1 MAQKSPNL
9 AAISKLAGQT
19 FWYGLSNVGARML
32 NFLLT
37 PLLTALLDD
46 RQGMVDFGGM
56 NLLYA
61 WIAMM
66 NIIFTYGLETAYFRF
81 VNKGDHDRKLVFQT
95 AFGSLIWSTLFLTSV
110 LVIFRHPIQE
120 FLQLNGHAEYVTWC
134 GLIIALDTLAAIP
147 FARLRQ
153 DNKPRRYAF
162 IKLFG
167 IIVNIFFVVLFVA
180 LLPKWIQQHP
190 GNSFA
195 QWYQSKSRLGF
206 IVLANLLQNVFVFLA
221 LYPEWRSFR
230 LRLDT
235 VLWKKMVTY
244 SAPMIVIGLAGMAN
258 EVIDR
263 QLLDKLLPYDNETNK
278 TMVGIYSAN
287 YKLAIFIT
295 LFIQAFKMA
304 AEPFFFAQ
312 AREKGAPALYAKVM
326 KWFVITLA
334 IAFLFSALYLDV
346 WKVLI
351 IRGEGFRQGIGI
363 VPILLFANICLGIY
377 YNLSVWYKLTDRMYM
392 GIYITV
398 FGALITFVGNY
409 LFIPRFDLYA
419 AAWTTLVCYG
429 AMVVVTWWLGR
440 RYFPVPYPIRKIVAY
455 LVIMLGCYFLKY
467 GIDQLTGSLPV
478 RIGTA
483 TILFIAYLLLV
494 MRIERKE
501 MQHMP
506 LIGKYIR

>member
-1 MAQKSPNL
+1 
-9 AAISKLAGQT
+9 
-19 FWYGLSNVGARML
+19 
-32 NFLLT
+32 
-37 PLLTALLDD
+37 
-46 RQGMVDFGGM
+46 
-56 NLLYA
+56 
-61 WIAMM
+61 
-66 NIIFTYGLETAYFRF
+66 
-81 VNKGDHDRKLVFQT
+81 
-95 AFGSLIWSTLFLTSV
+95 
-110 LVIFRHPIQE
+110 
-120 FLQLNGHAEYVTWC
+120 
-134 GLIIALDTLAAIP
+134 
-147 FARLRQ
+147 
-153 DNKPRRYAF
+153 
-162 IKLFG
+162 
-167 IIVNIFFVVLFVA
+167 
-180 LLPKWIQQHP
+180 
-190 GNSFA
+190 
-195 QWYQSKSRLGF
+195 
-206 IVLANLLQNVFVFLA
+206 
-221 LYPEWRSFR
+221 
-230 LRLDT
+230 
-235 VLWKKMVTY
+235 
-244 SAPMIVIGLAGMAN
+244 
-258 EVIDR
+258 
-263 QLLDKLLPYDNETNK
+263 
-278 TMVGIYSAN
+278 
-287 YKLAIFIT
+287 
-295 LFIQAFKMA
+295 
-304 AEPFFFAQ
+304 
-312 AREKGAPALYAKVM
+312 M

-334 IAFLFSALYLDV
+334 SAFLFSALYLDV